1 LSKNNMA
8 DLGIAA
14 LSTCLRQIKSLE
26 VASNAITHVGL
37 ESLSTAL
44 IMEEMI
50 VCVIFARSLICSAEV
65 VCASCRCFH
74 SDVSTANLDQ
84 IQNCF

>member
-1 LSKNNMA
+1 MA

-26 VASNAITHVGL
+26 VASNAIAHVGL

-44 IMEEMI
+44 MMEEMI
-50 VCVIFARSLICSAEV
+50 VCVIFACMQR
-65 VCASCRCFH
+65 
-74 SDVSTANLDQ
+74 
-84 IQNCF
+84 

>member
-1 LSKNNMA
+1 MA

-26 VASNAITHVGL
+26 VASNAVTHVGL

-44 IMEEMI
+44 MMEEMI
-50 VCVIFARSLICSAEV
+50 VCVIFACMQR
-65 VCASCRCFH
+65 
-74 SDVSTANLDQ
+74 
-84 IQNCF
+84 